1 MRAFTYRFLRK
12 DCHMVILTDK
22 KQAKEKI
29 VEKNNR
35 RKMEKIGLSTL
46 ADRSVQ
52 MVK

>member
-12 DCHMVILTDK
+12 DCHMLILTDK
-22 KQAKEKI
+22 KQAKK

-35 RKMEKIGLSTL
+35 RKMEKIGLLTL